1 MIARA
6 EGESFRF
13 EQLLAEY
20 QRAPSVT
27 RQRLYID
34 AIEDVLSNTSKVLVD
49 VEGGNNMM
57 FLPLDRL
64 MSGSMDSATGE
75 QQSGRLQ
82 LNSQQLRDLA
92 DQVTR
97 ELNAQAA
104 SSDRSRVQNLPVRR

>member
-13 EQLLAEY
+13 EQLLTEY
-20 QRAPSVT
+20 QQAPSVT

-97 ELNAQAA
+97 ELNAQAG
-104 SSDRSRVQNLPVRR
+104 SDRSRVQNLPVRR